1 MAFEGDCVQVIDD
14 SFGYCASYRLERE
27 GMEEVSGRARE
38 DMVRIRG
45 VYDNRTLAQL
55 FSTPA
60 WNELQYDVML
70 K

>member
-1 MAFEGDCVQVIDD
+1 
-14 SFGYCASYRLERE
+14 
-27 GMEEVSGRARE
+27 MEEVSGRARE
-38 DMVRIRG
+38 DMARIRG